1 MNQPGKAGPRLIAG
15 LTQLRGEGDPGV
27 LRTELHPGR
36 RVGARTRSAR
46 PGGSA
51 HAQQLSTLR
60 ASAAYRRDGQVQQ
73 QDGLWLDNRMG
84 NAELTSTSGSEITPA
99 GVTSP
104 FGLPRSGREVTR
116 GRHPSPVPRNRSRTC
131 S

>member
-1 MNQPGKAGPRLIAG
+1 M
-15 LTQLRGEGDPGV
+15 
-27 LRTELHPGR
+27 
-36 RVGARTRSAR
+36 
-46 PGGSA
+46 A

-116 GRHPSPVPRNRSRTC
+116 GRHPSPVPRNRLPLRPSARSQGRGPCCNLGDLSPNSARPPARNISAGATLFAIPQF
-131 S
+131 